1 MATDKQNLLN
11 DVQSRIGDFFRSSPL
26 GDIERNVKAVVA
38 QTFQRMDLVTQEE
51 FQIQGE
57 LLDQLRQRVD
67 ELEAIVQRLE
77 AGGTSASTTATGA
90 PVAGNPVAGNP
101 AADTPAA
108 PGGAAADPSI

>member
-1 MATDKQNLLN
+1 MPTDKQNLLN

-67 ELEAIVQRLE
+67 ELEAVVQRLE
-77 AGGTSASTTATGA
+77 AGEADAPAGASAVDE
-90 PVAGNPVAGNP
+90 P
-101 AADTPAA
+101 TPGAA
-108 PGGAAADPSI
+108 PLDPSA

>member
-11 DVQSRIGDFFRSSPL
+11 DMQSRISDFFRSSPL

-57 LLDQLRQRVD
+57 LLEQLRQRVD
-67 ELEAIVQRLE
+67 ELEAVIQRLE
-77 AGGTSASTTATGA
+77 ARGDGTAAA
-90 PVAGNPVAGNP
+90 EAP
-101 AADTPAA
+101 AAGTTT
-108 PGGAAADPSI
+108 ADPSA

>member
-11 DVQSRIGDFFRSSPL
+11 DMQSRISDFFRSSPL

-57 LLDQLRQRVD
+57 LLEQLRQRVD
-67 ELEAIVQRLE
+67 ELEAVIQRLE
-77 AGGTSASTTATGA
+77 ASGDGATAAAEAPPAGTTT
-90 PVAGNPVAGNP
+90 
-101 AADTPAA
+101 
-108 PGGAAADPSI
+108 ADPSA